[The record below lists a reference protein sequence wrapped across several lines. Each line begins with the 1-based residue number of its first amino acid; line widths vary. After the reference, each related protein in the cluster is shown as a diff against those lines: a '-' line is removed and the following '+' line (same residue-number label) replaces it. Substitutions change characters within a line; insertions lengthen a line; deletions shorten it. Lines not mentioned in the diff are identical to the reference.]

1 MPHLDQQLI
10 IRQLGTIDY
19 VPCWHAMQHL
29 TDTRTND
36 TIDELWFLQHPK
48 VFTQGQ
54 AGKAEHVLAP
64 GGIPVIQVDRG
75 GQVTYHGPGQ
85 LVVYLMVNIKRRKL
99 GARALVTLIENAIV
113 ATLKQQGIEAAP
125 KKDAPG
131 VYTNAKKIASLGLRI
146 RKGCSFHGLAL
157 NIDMDLEPFHRIN
170 PCGYQGLEM
179 CQVSDFVKKPH
190 FDTILQQLQ
199 SQLQTD
205 LGYTSAHILTEPL
218 EIP

>member
-1 MPHLDQQLI
+1 MTHVDQQLI

-29 TDTRTND
+29 TDNRTNE
-36 TIDELWFLQHPK
+36 TIDELWFLQHSK

-64 GGIPVIQVDRG
+64 GDIPVIQVDRG

-85 LVVYLMVNIKRRKL
+85 LVVYLMVNIKRRRL

-113 ATLKQQGIEAAP
+113 ATLKKQGIEAAP

-131 VYTNAKKIASLGLRI
+131 VYTDGKKIASLGLRI

-157 NIDMDLEPFHRIN
+157 NIDMDIEPFHRIN

-179 CQVSDFVKKPH
+179 CQVSDFVKKAH

>member
-1 MPHLDQQLI
+1 MPDISKQLI

-19 VPCWHAMQHL
+19 VPCWKAMQHL
-29 TDTRTND
+29 TDSRTDN
-36 TIDELWFLQHPK
+36 TVDELWFLQHPK

-54 AGKAEHVLAP
+54 AGKAEHLLAP
-64 GGIPVIQVDRG
+64 GDIPVIQVDRG

-85 LVVYLMVNIKRRKL
+85 LVVYLMVDIKRKHF
-99 GARALVTLIENAIV
+99 GARALVTAIEKSIV
-113 ATLKQQGIEAAP
+113 ATLKQQSIEAAP
-125 KKDAPG
+125 RKNAPG
-131 VYTNAKKIASLGLRI
+131 VYTNDKKIASLGLRI

-179 CQVSDFVKKPH
+179 CQVSDFNENAH

-199 SQLQTD
+199 QQLQTD
-205 LGYTSAHILTEPL
+205 LGYTSAQILTAPL
-218 EIP
+218 ETP

>member
-1 MPHLDQQLI
+1 MTHIDQQLI

-29 TDTRTND
+29 TDNRTNE

-64 GGIPVIQVDRG
+64 GDIPVIQVDRG

-113 ATLKQQGIEAAP
+113 SVLKLQGIEAAP

-131 VYTNAKKIASLGLRI
+131 VYTNDKKIASLGLRI

-190 FDTILQQLQ
+190 FNTILQQLQ

-205 LGYTSAHILTEPL
+205 LGYTNAHILTEQL

>member
-1 MPHLDQQLI
+1 MTHVDQQLI

-29 TDTRTND
+29 TDNRTNE
-36 TIDELWFLQHPK
+36 TVDELWFLQHSK

-64 GGIPVIQVDRG
+64 GDIPVIQVDRG

-85 LVVYLMVNIKRRKL
+85 LVVYLMVDIKRRKL
-99 GARALVTLIENAIV
+99 GARTLVTLIENAIV

-131 VYTNAKKIASLGLRI
+131 VYTNDKKIASLGLRI

-157 NIDMDLEPFHRIN
+157 NIDMDIEPFHRIN

-199 SQLQTD
+199 SQLQSD